1 MSRARYRY
9 RYGGQRGFTLVEA
22 IIVIIITG
30 IVGAMVALF
39 IRLPVQGY
47 VDSAARAQLLD
58 VADTTLARMKRDI
71 RLAVPNSVR
80 VVSAGGVVYLE
91 FLQSKIGGRYLGEE
105 DAVPGGD
112 VLSWTDAADT
122 SFTVVG
128 AMPTGKQAIT
138 PHDYLVVY
146 NLGQGQ
152 EPGNAYDCSI
162 ACNRASIDTV
172 AGNRVTLKANPF
184 ARQVAAFGVAL
195 MSPGSSFQVFTSAV
209 TYACDP
215 ARHTLMRYWNYQID
229 PVQPTSLASL
239 TAPDPNKAGTGASA
253 ALLADGV
260 VLACAFNDEGLAGNH
275 SALITLDLTV
285 GDGSSGNLTLVQQ
298 VHVDNTP

>member
-1 MSRARYRY
+1 MSRAIRPICS
-9 RYGGQRGFTLVEA
+9 QRGFTLVEA
-22 IIVIIITG
+22 VIVIVITG
-30 IVGAMVALF
+30 IIGAMVALF

-47 VDSAARAQLLD
+47 VDTAARAQLLD

-105 DAVPGGD
+105 DAVPGGN
-112 VLSWTDAADT
+112 VLSWTNVADR

-128 AMPTGKQAIT
+128 TMPTGNQTIDIN
-138 PHDYLVVY
+138 DYLVVY
-146 NLGQGQ
+146 NLGEKQ

-162 ACNRASIDTV
+162 ACNRALIVGV
-172 AGNRVTLKANPF
+172 AGNQVTLKENPF
-184 ARQVAAFGVAL
+184 ARQVTAFGVAL
-195 MSPGSSFQVFTSAV
+195 TSPGSSFQVFTSAV

-215 ARHTLMRYWNYQID
+215 ARRTLTRYWNYSI
-229 PVQPTSLASL
+229 VANQPTSLALL
-239 TAPDPNKAGTGASA
+239 TAADPNKSGTGAGA

-260 VLACAFNDEGLAGNH
+260 VVACAFDHEGLAGNH
-275 SALITLDLTV
+275 SALITLDLTL
-285 GDGSSGNLTLVQQ
+285 GDGNAGNLTLVQQ
-298 VHVDNTP
+298 VHVSNTP